1 MLRRSGRIEAEERIT
16 MIELRTPAEIEA
28 MRPAGRFVAEVLATL
43 RDETKVGT
51 NLLSIDRRAH
61 EMIRKA
67 GAESCYIDYHPSF
80 GASPFGKVICTSI
93 NDAVLHG
100 LPHDYALRDG
110 DLVTLDFAVAVDGW
124 VADSAVSFVVG
135 TPRDEDLALIDTSE
149 RALDA
154 AIGAA
159 VVGNK
164 IGDISHAVAQ
174 VARAEGL
181 SINTDFGGHGVG
193 REMHGDPHVPNDG
206 KPGRGY
212 PLRAGL
218 VVALE
223 PWFLQ
228 STDKLVT
235 DADGWTLRSADG
247 SRGAHSEHTVA
258 VTEAGP
264 IILTDRSFLGVD

>member
-1 MLRRSGRIEAEERIT
+1 
-16 MIELRTPAEIEA
+16 MIELRTPAEIDE
-28 MRPAGRFVAEVLATL
+28 MRAAGRFVAETLATL

-80 GASPFGKVICTSI
+80 GASPFGKVICTSV

-110 DLVTLDFAVAVDGW
+110 DLVTLDFAVSVDGW

-135 TPRDEDLALIDTSE
+135 TAREEDLRLIDTTE
-149 RALDA
+149 RALAA
-154 AIGAA
+154 AIQTS
-159 VVGNK
+159 VVGNR
-164 IGDISHAVAQ
+164 IGDISAAVADI
-174 VARAEGL
+174 ARGDGY

-193 REMHGDPHVPNDG
+193 RTMHGDPHVPNDG
-206 KPGRGY
+206 RAGRGF

-218 VVALE
+218 VLALE
-223 PWFLQ
+223 PWFLAT
-228 STDKLVT
+228 TDELVT
-235 DADGWTLRSADG
+235 DPDGWTLRSADG
-247 SRGAHSEHTVA
+247 SRGAHSEHTIA
-258 VTEAGP
+258 ITESGP
-264 IILTDRSFLGVD
+264 IILTDRAFLGVD